1 MKPTQKKSESK
12 FDSHC
17 VVCKKPADSPK
28 GNYNAKRV
36 TLCKSVKCRHQR
48 KIELQRARRAQKELF
63 GKNELRAVTLRNG
76 KARKEVAR
84 ALPLPVADN
93 FSTGDNYRVNDALH
107 SAAQSRLQQA
117 REARH
122 NAHTSRPAEKKPR
135 RGKHVIV
142 V

>member
-17 VVCKKPADSPK
+17 VVCKKPAHSPK
-28 GNYNAKRV
+28 GNYNAKRA
-36 TLCKSVKCRHQR
+36 TLCKSVKCRHLR

-63 GKNELRAVTLRNG
+63 GKLELRAVTSTDG
-76 KARKEVAR
+76 KKHKAVEPSTHEQAPGKV
-84 ALPLPVADN
+84 
-93 FSTGDNYRVNDALH
+93 STGDNSRVNDELH

-122 NAHTSRPAEKKPR
+122 NAHTSRPGGKKPR
-135 RGKHVIV
+135 RGKHVTV
-142 V
+142 L